1 MKVDYSIYN
10 IMFGISEDTI
20 NKLKIA
26 EEEVQSVFESY
37 NSIKIF
43 NQYKVLHAMQ
53 EARLS
58 EQHFQWTTG
67 YGYDDTGRDKLEEV
81 YARVFKAEDAIVRP
95 TIVNGTHAL
104 SLTLSALL
112 NSGDEM
118 LSVTGSPYDTLHELI
133 GISGEY
139 NQSLKKLGVKYNEV
153 DFLDDGGGVN
163 YKEIEERVSSNTKL
177 VYIQRS
183 TGYSFRKSVDITSI
197 EKIIKIVKA
206 KNKNAICM
214 IDNCYGE
221 FLETR
226 EPIEV
231 GANIIAGSLI
241 KNPGGGL
248 ALTGGYIAGEK
259 ALTDQVSYRMTSP
272 GIGKECGLTFGLSR
286 SLFQGFFMAPHV
298 VIEALRGAILCSK
311 LFENEGYLVSPKY
324 NEPRSDIIQGI
335 QLNSKEKVI
344 AFCKA
349 VQEAAPVNA
358 FVSPEP
364 WAMPGYKDPV
374 IMAAGT
380 FIQGSSIELSADA
393 PIRAPY
399 NVCFQGGLTY
409 EHAKLGAVKALQS
422 VI

>member
-1 MKVDYSIYN
+1 MQSDYSILKDMFKINEKN
-10 IMFGISEDTI
+10 IDRLT
-20 NKLKIA
+20 IA
-26 EEEVQSVFESY
+26 EEEVQPILKLY
-37 NSIKIF
+37 NSVKEF

-53 EARLS
+53 ESGLN
-58 EQHFQWTTG
+58 EQHFQWATG
-67 YGYDDTGRDKLEEV
+67 YGYDDAGREKLEEV
-81 YARVFKAEDAIVRP
+81 YARVFKTEDAIVRP

-133 GISGEY
+133 GITGNYS
-139 NQSLKKLGVKYNEV
+139 QSLKKIGVIYKEI
-153 DFLDDGGGVN
+153 DFLESGDVN
-163 YKEIEERVSSNTKL
+163 YKAIEKKVKSNTKL

-183 TGYSFRKSVDITSI
+183 TGYAFRKAIDITSI
-197 EKIIKIVKA
+197 EKIIKIVKM
-206 KNKNAICM
+206 KNKNTICM

-226 EPIEV
+226 EPTEV
-231 GANIIAGSLI
+231 GADILAGSLI

-248 ALTGGYIAGEK
+248 ALTGGYVVGKKSLIE
-259 ALTDQVSYRMTSP
+259 DISYRMTSP

-286 SLFQGFFMAPHV
+286 SLFQGFFIAPHV

-335 QLNSKEKVI
+335 QLNNKDKVI

-364 WAMPGYKDPV
+364 WAMPGYNDPV

-393 PIRAPY
+393 PIREPY
-399 NVCFQGGLTY
+399 NVYFQGGLTY

>member
-1 MKVDYSIYN
+1 MQVNYSIFKH
-10 IMFGISEDTI
+10 MFKIGEEAIC
-20 NKLKIA
+20 KLKVA
-26 EEEVQSVFESY
+26 EEEVQSVFKSY
-37 NSIKIF
+37 DSVKEF

-67 YGYDDTGRDKLEEV
+67 YGYDDAGRDKLEEV

-133 GISGEY
+133 GISGDY
-139 NQSLKKLGVKYNEV
+139 SQSFKKIRVKYCEV
-153 DFLDDGGGVN
+153 GFLESGDID
-163 YKEIEERVSSNTKL
+163 YKEIEKKVSSATKL

-183 TGYSFRKSVDITSI
+183 TGYSFRKSIDIKTI

-206 KNKNAICM
+206 KNENVICM
-214 IDNCYGE
+214 VDNCYGE

-226 EPIEV
+226 EPTEV
-231 GANIIAGSLI
+231 GADILAGSLI

-248 ALTGGYIAGEK
+248 VLTGGYVVGKKSLIDEI
-259 ALTDQVSYRMTSP
+259 SYRMTSP

-286 SLFQGFFMAPHV
+286 SLFQGFFLAPHV
-298 VIEALRGAILCSK
+298 VVEALRGAILCSK
-311 LFENEGYLVSPKY
+311 LFENEGYLVSPRFD
-324 NEPRSDIIQGI
+324 EQRSDIIQGV
-335 QLNSKEKVI
+335 QLNNKEKVI

-349 VQEAAPVNA
+349 VQEAAPVNSY
-358 FVSPEP
+358 VSPEP
-364 WAMPGYKDPV
+364 WAMPGYNDPV

-393 PIRAPY
+393 PTRAPY
-399 NVCFQGGLTY
+399 NVYFQGGLTY
-409 EHAKLGAVKALQS
+409 EHAKLGALKAFQS